1 MYIFY
6 MKSVSTADH
15 TTDYETYY
23 FTIVASF
30 NFDTCTPW
38 RWYTFTE
45 TCRGSVLTN
54 YKCVMLWILSVFI
67 IEYVNGLCPLCGVLQ
82 LIRMIEKW

>member
-45 TCRGSVLTN
+45 TCQGSVL
-54 YKCVMLWILSVFI
+54 
-67 IEYVNGLCPLCGVLQ
+67 
-82 LIRMIEKW
+82 